1 MTPMN
6 AQPTSG
12 QGSFGTSAVA
22 TRISTE
28 TVICGACGCRLTTR
42 DSADDARLADRSWYH
57 FAGQPGR
64 DARGC
69 SVGCVDA
76 PHAL

>member
-1 MTPMN
+1 MTPLN
-6 AQPTSG
+6 AQPTSV
-12 QGSFGTSAVA
+12 QGSFGPPGTA

-28 TVICGACGCRLTTR
+28 TVVCGACGCRLTVR
-42 DSADDARLADRSWYH
+42 DQADDGRIGDRGWYH

-69 SVGCVDA
+69 TVGCVES
-76 PHAL
+76 PHSL